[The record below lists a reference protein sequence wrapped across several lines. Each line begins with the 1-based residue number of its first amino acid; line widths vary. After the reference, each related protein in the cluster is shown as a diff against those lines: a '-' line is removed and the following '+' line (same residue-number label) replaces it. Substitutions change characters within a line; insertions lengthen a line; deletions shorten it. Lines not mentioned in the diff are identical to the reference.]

1 MTSTRA
7 DIDRSIEA
15 TSAVLNALPPP
26 KLEQV
31 RQQVMDEL
39 DAFIRTE
46 WLVLTPEEKRRAAAR
61 RAAAEFFH
69 ASVRV
74 HDFSNWRAA

>member
-1 MTSTRA
+1 MGARA

-15 TSAVLNALPPP
+15 TKAALAQLSRAQLDQVLDQTRIE
-26 KLEQV
+26 LE
-31 RQQVMDEL
+31 
-39 DAFIRTE
+39 AFIQNE
-46 WLVLTPEEKRRAAAR
+46 WLVLSPSDRLAAARR